1 MKCFFNID
9 SDNNQSGAAFW
20 FGHNSTQGNTASN
33 LMIIKD
39 SGNVGIGT
47 TSPLSK
53 LTIDAPV
60 GNFANGTNAISLNY
74 DGGSSP
80 GDVGGGIVFSQ
91 KWWSG
96 SAGQQVTGGIFG
108 IKHGGNGSYG
118 GGLGF
123 YTQPNGAGNM
133 AQHMVIRSTGEVG
146 IGTTSPKQ
154 KTTRIWRHNSW

>member
-1 MKCFFNID
+1 MVTSYLVLD
-9 SDNNQSGAAFW
+9 G
-20 FGHNSTQGNTASN
+20 STTHAYFSN
-33 LMIIKD
+33 P
-39 SGNVGIGT
+39 GNVGIGT

-96 SAGQQVTGGIFG
+96 STGQQVTGGIYG
-108 IKHGGNGSYG
+108 IKNAANGTYG
-118 GGLGF
+118 GGLAF
-123 YTQPNGAGNM
+123 YTQPSSAADM
-133 AQHMVIRSTGEVG
+133 AQRMIIDTDGNVG
-146 IGTTSPKQ
+146 IGNEFAFCSTRHRRFKQ
-154 KTTRIWRHNSW
+154 CIS